1 MDSLN
6 GFNVTEV
13 FSQIVDGSDTKL
25 ITGSK
30 TTRNLHVDSDA
41 SFDRFNDRPLDFS
54 NILRVSADQNITGT
68 FTFLN
73 LSAGKFSLFCSMT
86 FFHSFFA
93 LATFQKTLT

>member
-30 TTRNLHVDSDA
+30 RIRNLHVDSDA

-54 NILRVSADQNITGT
+54 NILRVSGDQNITGN
-68 FTFLN
+68 FTFQN
-73 LSAGKFSLFCSMT
+73 LSAGKFPLLCSMT
-86 FFHSFFA
+86 LIHSFFA
-93 LATFQKTLT
+93 VTIFQKTLS